1 MVICPI
7 ARMVHCTG
15 CVLVKFCPLKTIIGD
30 YGKVDGEEKEIAEV
44 SQTSDEKPPHQSTEP
59 Q

>member
-1 MVICPI
+1 
-7 ARMVHCTG
+7 
-15 CVLVKFCPLKTIIGD
+15 VKFCPLKTIIGD

-44 SQTSDEKPPHQSTEP
+44 SKTCNEESPHQSTEP